1 MFIDEPR
8 HGRAGELSRR
18 ELLRRSAVSACGIAI
33 SPAILVYSGC
43 APAPAGKKESATPGP
58 ESDVDYTLRAAK
70 KQASPDGRSREI
82 LCYNGELPG
91 PVIRAKLGQK
101 LRVRVKNE
109 LDVPTS
115 VHWHGQHQ
123 PGTWQMDGVDG
134 VSRPP
139 IAPGEEFVYEF
150 VATPA
155 GTHWYHSHTGV
166 QYGDGLFGPLI
177 VEDDKPIAP
186 YDREEIL
193 LINDWFLQS
202 SEAILAGLTKSSAG
216 GMAAMKMK
224 DSGGDAGADKMPGMK
239 MPAADSTKADNA
251 KKMPGKM
258 ADDAAKT
265 PEKSGAMAGMKMPGM
280 KMGDGKPDLGDVP
293 FESALF
299 NGRGRFGSDSAAPLA
314 SIDVKPGETL
324 RLRLINGSSTY
335 ALRFQV
341 DGHQL
346 TVVASDGAPLEP
358 IEVDNLVINVGE
370 RYDVLLRADKS
381 GTSWIRA
388 ATLAGDEARALLRY
402 PDAPTGEPAATPVVW
417 GERALRP
424 EEMRARDPVPTVKK
438 PREIRLRLGGSM
450 QPFVWSINDQVYPQA
465 DTISLKT
472 DEVVRF
478 VMENPTGMDHP
489 FHLHGHY
496 FSVLGDPDRPN
507 LTSAPQKD
515 TINIPAGKTVLLEWR
530 AKNPGRWFFHC
541 HIEWHVA
548 TGMARVI
555 EIT

>member
-1 MFIDEPR
+1 MSLRKSIHDTTADP
-8 HGRAGELSRR
+8 LSRR
-18 ELLRRSAVSACGIAI
+18 DMLRHCAVGACGLAI
-33 SPAILVYSGC
+33 SPGVLILNGC
-43 APAPAGKKESATPGP
+43 APSASTTKAPSADESN
-58 ESDVDYTLRAAK
+58 DVDYTLRAVK
-70 KQASPDGRSREI
+70 KQAAPDGRSRDI

-123 PGTWQMDGVDG
+123 PGTWQMDGVAN

-150 VATPA
+150 EATPA

-193 LINDWFLQS
+193 LLNDWFAMPA
-202 SEAILAGLTKSSAG
+202 EKILAGLTGS
-216 GMAAMKMK
+216 
-224 DSGGDAGADKMPGMK
+224 SGGG
-239 MPAADSTKADNA
+239 
-251 KKMPGKM
+251 
-258 ADDAAKT
+258 
-265 PEKSGAMAGMKMPGM
+265 MAGMKMTTTADGAPAKMPAM
-280 KMGDGKPDLGDVP
+280 KMPTTDSAAKMPEKATDEKAMPPMKSAAMAGMSMAGDGKPDVGDVP
-293 FESALF
+293 FESVLF
-299 NGRGRFGSDSAAPLA
+299 NGRGRFGADSMTPLPT
-314 SIDVKPGETL
+314 IDVKPGETL
-324 RLRLINGSSTY
+324 RLRLINGSTTY
-335 ALRFQV
+335 ALRFQI
-341 DGHQL
+341 DGHRL
-346 TVVASDGAPLEP
+346 TVIASDGAPLEP
-358 IEVDNLVINVGE
+358 VEVDNLVINVGE
-370 RYDVLLRADKS
+370 RYDVLLRADQR
-381 GTSWIRA
+381 GAALIRV

-402 PDAPTGEPAATPVVW
+402 PNAAAGEPAVTPVAW
-417 GERALRP
+417 GERIYHAA
-424 EEMRARDPVPTVKK
+424 EMRARDPVPVSKK
-438 PREIRLRLGGSM
+438 PREIRLRLGGTMS
-450 QPFVWSINDQVYPQA
+450 PYAWNINEQTYPQA
-465 DTISLKT
+465 DPISLKA

-507 LTSAPQKD
+507 LTSAPKKD
-515 TINIPAGKTVLLEWR
+515 TVNIPAGKTVLLEWR
-530 AKNPGRWFFHC
+530 ATNPGRWFYHC
-541 HIEWHVA
+541 HIEWHAV

-555 EIT
+555 EIS